1 MAATRARPRLPRRPA
16 WLAWFF
22 RLPVGLYRLGLAE
35 QLGRSTLLLTTRGRK
50 TGRRRT
56 TPLNYLAE
64 GDVTYVLSGSGPG
77 SDWLRNL
84 QADPLVQVRVGRR
97 RFDALAEPIVDPAE
111 HRRVLSQWA
120 ERSLRT
126 GPPPAVQSF
135 LRQLGFDYSAAVR
148 RHLEE
153 NPPPP
158 IVALRP
164 TPPRGET

>member
-1 MAATRARPRLPRRPA
+1 L
-16 WLAWFF
+16 LAWFF
-22 RLPVGLYRLGLAE
+22 RLPVVLYRIGMAE

-64 GDVTYVLSGSGPG
+64 GDVTYVLSGSGLG

-84 QADPLVQVRVGRR
+84 QADPHVQVQVGRR
-97 RFDALAEPIVDPAE
+97 RFDARAEMVTDPVE
-111 HRRVLSQWA
+111 HRRVLCRWA
-120 ERSLRT
+120 ECSLRT
-126 GPPPAVQSF
+126 APPPAVQRF
-135 LRQLGFDYSAAVR
+135 LRRLGFDYTAAVR

-153 NPPPP
+153 DPPPP

-164 TPPRGET
+164 LPNANAT